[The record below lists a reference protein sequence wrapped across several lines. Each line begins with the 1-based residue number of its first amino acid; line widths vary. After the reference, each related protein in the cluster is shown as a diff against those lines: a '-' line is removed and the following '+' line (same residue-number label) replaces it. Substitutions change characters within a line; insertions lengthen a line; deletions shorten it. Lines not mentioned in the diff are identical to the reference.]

1 MLPWGLAIVWAAAA
15 GPAAAPPAAPAAAP
29 PAGSRSFPRLFRG
42 LAPVPAASPCGFPA
56 GCSHPLPLSL
66 LHFCNTQSHVYSPF
80 NHRDFWIFCSLF
92 FSSSFL
98 FFFFNIINYNL
109 IWKFPID
116 GFDFFFLPLQ
126 IPAVSFHHSMS
137 RGNVSNSW
145 QKWPYSN
152 SIGPF
157 KCPMRRN
164 NDGEALETV
173 SLEAAARS
181 IRTPSIGGGANRVP
195 HAARFTP
202 LN

>member
-15 GPAAAPPAAPAAAP
+15 GPAAAPPAAP

-98 FFFFNIINYNL
+98 SFFFNIINYNL

-116 GFDFFFLPLQ
+116 GFDFFFFHFKFLLFHSIIQCRVEMFQ
-126 IPAVSFHHSMS
+126 I
-137 RGNVSNSW
+137 RGKN
-145 QKWPYSN
+145 
-152 SIGPF
+152 G
-157 KCPMRRN
+157 
-164 NDGEALETV
+164 
-173 SLEAAARS
+173 
-181 IRTPSIGGGANRVP
+181 RTPIQS
-195 HAARFTP
+195 AR
-202 LN
+202 LNAQ